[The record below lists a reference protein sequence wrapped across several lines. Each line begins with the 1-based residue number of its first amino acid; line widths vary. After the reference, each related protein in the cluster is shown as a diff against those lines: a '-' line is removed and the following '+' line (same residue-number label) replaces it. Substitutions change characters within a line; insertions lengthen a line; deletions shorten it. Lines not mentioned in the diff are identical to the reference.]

1 MKKHIYIFR
10 INYLEV
16 RSPIK
21 LSETISILPGNYE
34 LSQDED
40 LNFDIS
46 FQINKYS
53 YIFIERD
60 ISLKISDLK
69 KELNLIFALIS
80 FLLSNWIDIYPQES
94 YHINYDTNKRIM
106 LEKGIIVPFKS
117 FKFNRQYSRIYSI
130 KDRFRKIINEMYRIF
145 IEDPIS
151 DSIYFIIG
159 QFLISK
165 REDILL
171 TKVIYAWNVLEHF
184 ASSYWENTNKTQ
196 LYIINE
202 EKFDQLMKSLNDT
215 LEEYIKNKIKQ
226 NDIYLSQLEVDF
238 YRQDYI
244 KLLKD
249 KLRNG
254 VDNFSPIKYK
264 IIRMFEIEGLNM
276 TKQEYELINKMY
288 KMRNFIYHK
297 GVKKEEIE
305 KEIKK
310 DPADLAKEFLNFLE
324 IKIWQYFKFINK
336 YATLNNELI
345 SFKECQISKTS
356 LVVEDYT
363 EKREILKKLEFVR
376 EKIEKYSNK
385 PIEARIMEVKKEFNT
400 YINFNYKRDSYED
413 GLVIDNLPQDIHS
426 YGNIIKLKAKLDDL
440 NVTFNFNGIFKCGI
454 FSEIL
459 IEKFIIE

>member
-10 INYLEV
+10 INYLGI
-16 RSPIK
+16 RLPIK

-60 ISLKISDLK
+60 ISLEFSDLR

-80 FLLSNWIDIYPQES
+80 FLLSNWLDIYPQEC
-94 YHINYDTNKRIM
+94 YHINYDTNKRMI
-106 LEKGIIVPFKS
+106 LEKGKIVPFKS
-117 FKFNRQYSRIYSI
+117 FEFNRQYSRILPS
-130 KDRFRKIINEMYRIF
+130 KDRIRKIINKMYRIF
-145 IEDPIS
+145 REDTIS

-184 ASSYWENTNKTQ
+184 VSSYWENSNKTQ

-202 EKFDQLMKSLNDT
+202 EKFDELIESLNNT
-215 LEEYIKNKIKQ
+215 LEEYIKNLEQ
-226 NDIYLSQLEVDF
+226 DDIYISQLKVDF
-238 YRQDYI
+238 YRQDYK
-244 KLLKD
+244 KLLEN

-254 VDNFSPIKYK
+254 LDNFSPIKYK

-276 TKQEYELINKMY
+276 TKIEYEIINKMN
-288 KMRNFIYHK
+288 KMRNFIFHK

-310 DPADLAKEFLNFLE
+310 DPADLTKEFLNFLE

-345 SFKECQISKTS
+345 SFKECQIFKTS
-356 LVVEDYT
+356 LGVEDYT
-363 EKREILKKLEFVR
+363 EKSEILKKLEFVR

-385 PIEARIMEVKKEFNT
+385 PVEARIMEVKKEFNI

-413 GLVIDNLPQDIHS
+413 GLVINNLPQDIPS
-426 YGNIIKLKAKLDDL
+426 YGNLIKLKAKLDDL
-440 NVTFNFNGIFKCGI
+440 NVIFNFNGIFKFGT